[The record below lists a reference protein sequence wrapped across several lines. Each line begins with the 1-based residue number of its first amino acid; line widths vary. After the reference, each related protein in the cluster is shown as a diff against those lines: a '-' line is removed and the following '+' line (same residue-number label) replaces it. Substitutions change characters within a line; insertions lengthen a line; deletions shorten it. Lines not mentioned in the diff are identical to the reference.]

1 MLIAGSDVSGSDTG
15 GQHRIIAI
23 VMGTEEAINSLRKNI
38 KVKKIHMSKLDEYK
52 QKEVI
57 NNLDFRDGELFALSL
72 EVEKVKTVKFI
83 HESNKLKEKYFDIG
97 LVYQHFDMLLLDII
111 KSKIEEFSYKFNG
124 GIKSIM
130 IESDNDMD
138 NTIRAWG
145 MKRVYTCGKAY
156 ELADALAFCCNTN
169 RRVEGC
175 IRLNLVGT
183 LRKQMENDLL
193 I

>member
-38 KVKKIHMSKLDEYK
+38 KVKTIHMSKLDEYK

-124 GIKSIM
+124 GIKNIM

-145 MKRVYTCGKAY
+145 MKRVYACGKAY

-175 IRLNLVGT
+175 IRLNLVGI